1 MQLAGE
7 EQRRDFYAVNSRF
20 RSYSPQ
26 ELSALW
32 LQGDRYRAQQWAEQ
46 WIASLPGERVH
57 SGPSAIRLTSA

>member
-7 EQRRDFYAVNSRF
+7 ELRRDFYTVLSRF
-20 RSYSPQ
+20 RSYSPK

-32 LQGDRYRAQQWAEQ
+32 LQSDRYRAQQWPEQ
-46 WIASLPGERVH
+46 WIASLLGERVH